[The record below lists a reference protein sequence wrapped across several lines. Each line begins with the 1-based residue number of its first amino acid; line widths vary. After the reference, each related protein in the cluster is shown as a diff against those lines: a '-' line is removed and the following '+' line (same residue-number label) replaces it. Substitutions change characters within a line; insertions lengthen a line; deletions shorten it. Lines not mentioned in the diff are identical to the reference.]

1 MYPYLGP
8 PISTILVR
16 LILFMFIS
24 LAIDYV
30 YTKYCQSNLI
40 HKKGL
45 SMLTVNEYFTGKV
58 KSISFTN
65 ATSGESSVGVMVPGE
80 YTFSTN
86 KPEEMTVISGS
97 LNVLLP
103 SATDWQIFEA
113 GQVFHVQ
120 GKAEF
125 NVQVVEPTAY
135 LCRYL

>member
-1 MYPYLGP
+1 
-8 PISTILVR
+8 
-16 LILFMFIS
+16 
-24 LAIDYV
+24 
-30 YTKYCQSNLI
+30 
-40 HKKGL
+40 
-45 SMLTVNEYFTGKV
+45 MLTVNEYFTGKV

-86 KPEEMTVISGS
+86 KAEEMTVISGS

-103 SATDWQIFEA
+103 SAKDWQIFEA
-113 GQVFHVQ
+113 GQIFHVQ
-120 GKAEF
+120 AKSEF